1 MPIFGGFSTNSFTG
15 NLVTN
20 ALGSV
25 ANAVFPPSQFG
36 GLGSTLANLVGQN
49 LTTQDNTDRR
59 VSLRPRPAAASTVY
73 GSGLM
78 MPLRAAGGLI
88 WPYTPSIQYAPEVS
102 YETMQTVHTNQDFY
116 VYSKTPSVTL
126 TVSGDFTVQN
136 QEEGQYALAVI
147 HFLRTV
153 TKMNFG
159 DTDSLAGTPP
169 PILLFNAYG
178 PYVFKDVPVIVKGF
192 SVEFPDTVDYVQVKV
207 KGVDT
212 ATRTIAGTPGTPGT
226 PASTITA
233 EALPDLTAPPSDEAA
248 ARAREQNLSMSTRGM
263 GTILAGNNPVQVNDR
278 TIPGIAGT
286 PGTPSRTVT
295 NSTPI
300 TYTVWLPSMFKVS
313 ATLVTQHTPKALR
326 SRFNLP
332 KYRNGAK
339 NQSDFI

>member
-1 MPIFGGFSTNSFTG
+1 
-15 NLVTN
+15 
-20 ALGSV
+20 
-25 ANAVFPPSQFG
+25 
-36 GLGSTLANLVGQN
+36 
-49 LTTQDNTDRR
+49 
-59 VSLRPRPAAASTVY
+59 
-73 GSGLM
+73 
-78 MPLRAAGGLI
+78 
-88 WPYTPSIQYAPEVS
+88 
-102 YETMQTVHTNQDFY
+102 MQTVHTNQDFY